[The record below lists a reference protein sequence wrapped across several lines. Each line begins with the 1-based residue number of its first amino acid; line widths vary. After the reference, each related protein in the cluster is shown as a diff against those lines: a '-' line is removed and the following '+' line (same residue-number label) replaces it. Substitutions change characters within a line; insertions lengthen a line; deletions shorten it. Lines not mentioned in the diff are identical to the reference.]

1 CDKPLSQDPQDRGPA
16 TSEVPYPDDLVGFK
30 LFLPEGPCDHTVVKL
45 QPGDMAAITTKVLRV
60 NGEKILEDFSKRQQ
74 PKFKKDPP
82 LAAVTTAV
90 QELLRLAQAHPAG
103 PPTLDPVNDLQLK
116 DMSVVEGG
124 LRARKLEELI
134 QGAQCVHSPRFPAQ
148 PLSSVHPY

>member
-1 CDKPLSQDPQDRGPA
+1 MGVVVRGLPQ
-16 TSEVPYPDDLVGFK
+16 
-30 LFLPEGPCDHTVVKL
+30 PEGGFCGREDLTPDL
-45 QPGDMAAITTKVLRV
+45 
-60 NGEKILEDFSKRQQ
+60 KISSLFR
-74 PKFKKDPP
+74 KDPP

-116 DMSVVEGG
+116 DVSVVEGG

-134 QGAQCVHSPRFPAQ
+134 RGAQCVHSPRFPAQ
-148 PLSSVHPY
+148 VGPWVLTPELGVGAFPLWFPVDRPPPSQPLSSVHPC